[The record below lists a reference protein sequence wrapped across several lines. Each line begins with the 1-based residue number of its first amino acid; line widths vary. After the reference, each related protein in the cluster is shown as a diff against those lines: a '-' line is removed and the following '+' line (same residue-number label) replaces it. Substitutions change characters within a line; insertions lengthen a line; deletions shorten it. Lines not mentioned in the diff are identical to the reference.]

1 MKITIK
7 QICPRCGK
15 EFEIE
20 IEESLFQ
27 KGKYRK
33 FCSRSCANARV
44 HSEETKRKTSASV
57 KKYYDTHP
65 NALPFFTTHK
75 TNKTHKVYTC
85 KYCGKEFTMKDYRDT
100 TGRKYCSQNCKDTWL
115 RENLYSKSGGYREN
129 SGRGKSG
136 WYKGI
141 YCSSTWELAF
151 VVYHLDNGLKI
162 ERCNEKRKYIYEGV
176 EHTYYPDFI
185 TDEGIIEIK
194 GYNTNQWQAKHD
206 CNPDIKVLFEKDM
219 KSYINYVRQKYT
231 PNLTELYD
239 NSKPIDTNPNRKYYW
254 VHKGNNQTMI
264 TPNKLE
270 EYLSNGWIKG
280 RLSKFMK

>member
-44 HSEETKRKTSASV
+44 HSEETKRKTSASI
-57 KKYYDTHP
+57 KNYYTTHP
-65 NALPFFTTHK
+65 SILPFNTQYK
-75 TNKTHKVYTC
+75 TYIC
-85 KYCGKEFTMKDYRDT
+85 KYCGKEFTMKDNRNT
-100 TGRKYCSQNCKDTWL
+100 TGRQYCSQKCKDTWL
-115 RENLYSKSGGYREN
+115 KGNLYSKLGGYRDS

-151 VVYHLDNGLKI
+151 VIYHLDNGLRI
-162 ERCNEKRKYIYEGV
+162 ERCNEKRKYIYEDI
-176 EHTYYPDFI
+176 EHTYYPDFV

-194 GYNTNQWQAKHD
+194 GYNTKQWQAKHKY
-206 CNPDIKVLFEKDM
+206 NPDIKVLFERDIKP
-219 KSYINYVRQKYT
+219 YINYVHQKYT
-231 PNLTELYD
+231 CNLTELYD
-239 NSKPIDTNPNRKYYW
+239 NSKPIDTIVDRKFYW
-254 VHKGNNQTMI
+254 IHKDKIETMI
-264 TPNKLE
+264 TPDKLE
-270 EYLSNGWIKG
+270 DYLKDGWLKG
-280 RLSKFMK
+280 RLTKSMM